1 MIKVN
6 LLAQPRGVEAPRE
19 WIPRDQRSA
28 FTGLAM
34 LLGTGV
40 LVTGWWYYLHDQ
52 RSDLDL
58 RIAAA
63 DSEISQL
70 KDAAVLVEQAQQRR
84 AELGERLALIERL
97 RAGKRG
103 PVTLIET
110 INYSVPEGLW
120 LIELKQTGAAVQI
133 DGRAMSLTAVT
144 DFAERLQTSGLFK
157 RPVDIVTTVAEVFEQ
172 ANVVRFVVRA
182 EADGV
187 IAPVDLPA
195 SKPGARPGA

>member
-6 LLAQPRGVEAPRE
+6 LLAHPRGVEPPRE
-19 WIPRDQRSA
+19 WIPREQRSA

-34 LLGTGV
+34 LLVTGIG
-40 LVTGWWYYLHDQ
+40 VTGWWYVLHGQ
-52 RSDLDL
+52 RTAIDL
-58 RIAAA
+58 RVAAA
-63 DSEISQL
+63 ETELIQL
-70 KDAAVLVEQAQQRR
+70 KDAAVLVEQASLRK
-84 AELGERLALIERL
+84 AELTERLALIERL

-110 INYSVPEGLW
+110 INDSVPEGLW
-120 LIELKQTGAAVQI
+120 LLELKQTGAAVQI

-157 RPVDIVTTVAEVFEQ
+157 RPVDIVTTVAEIFEQ
-172 ANVVRFVVRA
+172 ANVVRFVLRA

-187 IAPVDLPA
+187 IAPVEPVA
-195 SKPGARPGA
+195 APRGRPGA